1 MDKKKR
7 KLIEKNLASY
17 SGGNPISLDKEI
29 ELIKKYNVDIVT
41 VDEARYPENL
51 KHIYNPPPVLYV
63 KGNLIPE
70 DYYNIA
76 IVGSRRA
83 SLYGRETAE
92 KLARQ
97 LSASGFTVTS
107 GMARGIDTS
116 AHTGVL
122 KVAGRTIAV
131 LGCGINIVYPP
142 ENKNLMDKIAD
153 SGAVISE
160 FPINTTPQRYNFP
173 IRNRII
179 SGLSLGVVIVEAAQK
194 SGALITASFALEQGR
209 EVFSVP
215 GKIGVPTS
223 RGTLGLIKEGA
234 KLVEDVDDILE
245 EIRSKPDAQAT
256 SRVRPSTSLGT
267 PFGRSGQAGTTTI
280 PHPGSGMVADLTED
294 EASVFNSLSDEP
306 KHIDEIK
313 GICDL
318 DSSKLSGVLLRLEL
332 KKAVKELPVKKFVK
346 MRT

>member
-29 ELIKKYNVDIVT
+29 ELIEKYNVDIVT
-41 VDEARYPENL
+41 IDEVRYPENL
-51 KHIYNPPPVLYV
+51 RHIYSPPRVLYV
-63 KGNLIPE
+63 KGNLLPE

-97 LSASGFTVTS
+97 LAERGFTVTS

-122 KVAGRTIAV
+122 KAAGRTIAV
-131 LGCGINIVYPP
+131 LGCGINIAYPP

-160 FPINTTPQRYNFP
+160 FPINTAPHRHNFP

-179 SGLSLGVVIVEAAQK
+179 SGLALGVVIVEAAQK

-215 GKIGVPTS
+215 GKIDVPTS
-223 RGTLGLIKEGA
+223 RGTLGLIKDGA
-234 KLVEDVDDILE
+234 KLVEDVEDILE
-245 EIRSKPDAQAT
+245 EIRSKPDTQAAT
-256 SRVRPSTSLGT
+256 E
-267 PFGRSGQAGTTTI
+267 TI
-280 PHPGSGMVADLTED
+280 PRPGRGMVAGLTED
-294 EASVFNSLSDEP
+294 EANVFNSLSEEP

-313 GICDL
+313 DICDL
-318 DSSKLSGVLLRLEL
+318 DFSKLSGVLLRLEL
-332 KKAVKELPVKKFVK
+332 KKVVKELPGKKFVK
-346 MRT
+346 WRT

>member
-1 MDKKKR
+1 
-7 KLIEKNLASY
+7 
-17 SGGNPISLDKEI
+17 
-29 ELIKKYNVDIVT
+29 
-41 VDEARYPENL
+41 
-51 KHIYNPPPVLYV
+51 
-63 KGNLIPE
+63 
-70 DYYNIA
+70 
-76 IVGSRRA
+76 
-83 SLYGRETAE
+83 
-92 KLARQ
+92 
-97 LSASGFTVTS
+97 
-107 GMARGIDTS
+107 MARGIDTS

-122 KVAGRTIAV
+122 KAAGRTIAV

-153 SGAVISE
+153 NGAVISE
-160 FPINTTPQRYNFP
+160 FPINATPQRRNFP

-245 EIRSKPDAQAT
+245 EIRSKPDAEAT
-256 SRVRPSTSLGT
+256 SRVRSA
-267 PFGRSGQAGTTTI
+267 QASTTTI
-280 PHPGSGMVADLTED
+280 SHPGSAVVAGLTED
-294 EASVFNSLSDEP
+294 EASVFNSLSEEP

-332 KKAVKELPVKKFVK
+332 KKAVKELPGKKFV
-346 MRT
+346 RS

>member
-1 MDKKKR
+1 MDKNKS

-17 SGGNPISLDKEI
+17 SGGNPVSLDKEM

-41 VDEARYPENL
+41 IDDERYPENL
-51 KHIYNPPPVLYV
+51 KHIYSPPPVLYV
-63 KGNLIPE
+63 KGNLLPE

-97 LSASGFTVTS
+97 LCGRGFTVTS

-122 KVAGRTIAV
+122 KAAGRTIAV

-160 FPINTTPQRYNFP
+160 FPINTTPHRHNFP

-179 SGLSLGVVIVEAAQK
+179 SGLALGVVIVEAAQK

-215 GKIGVPTS
+215 GKVGVPTS

-234 KLVEDVDDILE
+234 KLVEDVEDILE
-245 EIRSKPDAQAT
+245 EIRSKPSAQAT
-256 SRVRPSTSLGT
+256 SRVRL
-267 PFGRSGQAGTTTI
+267 GQAGTTTI
-280 PHPGSGMVADLTED
+280 PHPTREMVAGLTED
-294 EASVFNSLSDEP
+294 EASVFNSLSEEP

-313 GICDL
+313 DI
-318 DSSKLSGVLLRLEL
+318 
-332 KKAVKELPVKKFVK
+332 
-346 MRT
+346 